1 MQRRQCAHEDV
12 IQPFELACLLDGG
25 HVLWLFDDA
34 DQRAVA
40 RRVGERGRL
49 DEREH
54 RWKFNPGDIGDR
66 KLWNE
71 YQHAYEL
78 MLQRC
83 STAWAPWYVIP
94 SDHKW
99 ARNAAVA
106 TIVRETLEEMNP
118 QYPKPDWKP
127 KDYVIP

>member
-1 MQRRQCAHEDV
+1 MTGVQTCALP
-12 IQPFELACLLDGG
+12 IF
-25 HVLWLFDDA
+25 
-34 DQRAVA
+34 
-40 RRVGERGRL
+40 

-83 STAWAPWYVIP
+83 STSWAPWYVIP